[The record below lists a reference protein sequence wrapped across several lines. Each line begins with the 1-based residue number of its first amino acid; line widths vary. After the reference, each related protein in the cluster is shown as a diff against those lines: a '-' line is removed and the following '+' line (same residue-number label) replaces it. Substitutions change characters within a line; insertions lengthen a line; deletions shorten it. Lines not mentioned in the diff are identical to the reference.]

1 MAKAKISMAI
11 NPFQIVDRVLENVRL
26 DFKPE
31 KIVSI
36 DYDEEADVLYV
47 KFKQSKIVDN
57 EPLDERGLILASLNK
72 NKEIIGLTIMEA
84 SSLK

>member
-1 MAKAKISMAI
+1 VAKAKISMAI

>member
-1 MAKAKISMAI
+1 MAKAKVRMAI
-11 NPFQIVDRVLENVRL
+11 NPFRTVEKALEKVRL

-36 DYDEEADVLYV
+36 DYEEADILYV

-57 EPLDERGLILASLNK
+57 EPLDEKGLILASLNK
-72 NKEIIGLTIMEA
+72 LNL
-84 SSLK
+84 

>member
-57 EPLDERGLILASLNK
+57 EPLDERGLILASLNQ

>member
-1 MAKAKISMAI
+1 MAKAKVSMVI
-11 NPFQIVDRVLENVRL
+11 NPFQIVERALENVRL
-26 DFKPE
+26 DLKHE

-47 KFKQSKIVDN
+47 KFKQSKVVDN
-57 EPLDERGLILASLNK
+57 EPLDERGLILASLNQ

-84 SSLK
+84 SNLK